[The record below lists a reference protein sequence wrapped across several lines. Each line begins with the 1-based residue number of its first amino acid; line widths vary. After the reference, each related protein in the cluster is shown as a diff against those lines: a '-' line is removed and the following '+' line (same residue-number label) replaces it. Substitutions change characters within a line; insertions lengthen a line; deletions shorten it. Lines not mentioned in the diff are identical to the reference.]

1 MIKFEGDK
9 LEMAGS
15 VGQLAYEL
23 ENAMRAF
30 YQMLVKNTD
39 QENATDFVNRICAN
53 AKKTEKESVMDDLKE
68 LAKWSRDW
76 QKCLRKFSRRTKGMA
91 TALKHKQRS
100 GRRYQ
105 KNHKT
110 MGAAVQS
117 MANTSIAKQTG
128 GEMRASVAQKIK
140 NMFRKK
146 GDK

>member
-1 MIKFEGDK
+1 
-9 LEMAGS
+9 
-15 VGQLAYEL
+15 
-23 ENAMRAF
+23 MRTGKCFACV
-30 YQMLVKNTD
+30 YQVLVKDTD
-39 QENATDFVNRICAN
+39 QENATDFVDRICAN

-76 QKCLRKFSRRTKGMA
+76 HLCSRNFSRRIKGMA

-100 GRRYQ
+100 SRSYQ

-110 MGAAVQS
+110 MGAAIQS

-128 GEMRASVAQKIK
+128 GKMRFSVAQMMK